1 MSQSS
6 QPSPSPTVSP
16 SSLVY
21 AGTGDYIAVDHS
33 VWLNTIPAD
42 EWDRAY
48 GATTI
53 RLIREVFPMFEPMV
67 DALTAATR
75 KLMVRR

>member
-1 MSQSS
+1 MSQP
-6 QPSPSPTVSP
+6 QPSATPSASAA
-16 SSLVY
+16 SLVY

-53 RLIREVFPMFEPMV
+53 RLIREVFPMFELTV
-67 DALTAATR
+67 DGLTAATR